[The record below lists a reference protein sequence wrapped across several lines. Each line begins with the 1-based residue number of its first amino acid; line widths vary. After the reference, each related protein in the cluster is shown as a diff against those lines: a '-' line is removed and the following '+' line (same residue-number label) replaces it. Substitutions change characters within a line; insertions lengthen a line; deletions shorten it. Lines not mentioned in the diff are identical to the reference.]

1 MTDMA
6 WHTLKAPYEGDI
18 IEFEQKA
25 MAPSQILPVVEGTAL
40 SPTFGHLFSGGY
52 AAGYYGYK
60 WAEVLAAD
68 GYSLFT
74 EKGIFDKA
82 TASKFRTLLESGGKE
97 HPMDL
102 YVAFR
107 GHKPQTKA
115 LIDQM
120 GLGKE

>member
-6 WHTLKAPYEGDI
+6 WHTLTTPYEGDVVA
-18 IEFEQKA
+18 FEQEA
-25 MAPSQILPVVEGTAL
+25 MAPSQILPVVDGTAM
-40 SPTFGHLFSGGY
+40 SPSFNHIFSGGY

-68 GYSLFT
+68 GYSLFQ

-82 TASKFRTLLESGGKE
+82 TASKFRTLLEKGGTE
-97 HPMDL
+97 HPMKL
-102 YVAFR
+102 YVDFR

-120 GLGKE
+120 GLK

>member
-1 MTDMA
+1 ML
-6 WHTLKAPYEGDI
+6 TLFSGYPNRFIQRKEVS
-18 IEFEQKA
+18 K
-25 MAPSQILPVVEGTAL
+25 
-40 SPTFGHLFSGGY
+40 TFGHLFSGGY

-68 GYSLFT
+68 GFSLFT

-82 TASKFRTLLESGGKE
+82 TAQKFRELLQAGGKE

-102 YVAFR
+102 YVKFR

-120 GLGKE
+120 GLGK

>member
-18 IEFEQKA
+18 VEFEQKA
-25 MAPSQILPVVEGTAL
+25 MEPTKITPVVEGTAL

-68 GYSLFT
+68 GFSLFT

-82 TASKFRTLLESGGKE
+82 TAAKFRKLLQSGGTK

-102 YVAFR
+102 YVEFR

-120 GLGKE
+120 GLGK